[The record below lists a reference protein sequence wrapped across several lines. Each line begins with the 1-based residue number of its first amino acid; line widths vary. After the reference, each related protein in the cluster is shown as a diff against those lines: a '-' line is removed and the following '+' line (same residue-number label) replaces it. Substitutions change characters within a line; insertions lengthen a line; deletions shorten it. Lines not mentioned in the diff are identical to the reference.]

1 MNIELYNKMNEVLLR
16 LKKEKRAILRE
27 LKLFRENEDYLSVKG
42 KLRLISLNNRLE
54 EIESELKGVQEDYQS
69 YEELSEK
76 VKELSELVKSEI
88 NPKVKKTLEEL
99 YNEKLELLESSEEM
113 FKKYYFKE
121 AAKEA
126 SDKNNK
132 KEEGENK
139 EAQKASNKEGKKPQ
153 NASNKEGKKP
163 QGTAKSNEVSKK
175 VKRVGLSALALGTT
189 ALAVLGISRGC
200 SKTDKSNSY
209 DSNSIEYLTPNPT
222 EIPQS
227 TETIEIVQSPNPTEI
242 PQSTETPKAE
252 NAMLDATDIDEVYDR
267 AEKIYSEFS
276 YLDEIDHNYKGR
288 EVQTIANLIR
298 VLNGE
303 LPLNEDRETIYS
315 PTSLDDNLSAMVDI
329 MDNYPSSPQLD
340 ENSKSYYSD
349 LVAWDEEVYNFA
361 KKYDEVYANIS
372 DARNNDDFEA
382 FENNVQTLGKLLY
395 EDWVMNGAN
404 TGVNPYGFAATQ
416 RYLALSSSIGRYS
429 SSVIEY
435 ASERGAVICVDVCYD
450 YETGELKEVKVSD
463 IYEAI
468 RDGVRNDATLD
479 IFLPD
484 GEYLIELGFYNDLAK
499 ELEFKYENTL
509 SYTLK

>member
-267 AEKIYSEFS
+267 AEKIYSELS
-276 YLDEIDHNYKGR
+276 YLDEIEHNYKGR

-372 DARNNDDFEA
+372 DARMF
-382 FENNVQTLGKLLY
+382 KL
-395 EDWVMNGAN
+395 
-404 TGVNPYGFAATQ
+404 
-416 RYLALSSSIGRYS
+416 
-429 SSVIEY
+429 
-435 ASERGAVICVDVCYD
+435 
-450 YETGELKEVKVSD
+450 
-463 IYEAI
+463 
-468 RDGVRNDATLD
+468 
-479 IFLPD
+479 
-484 GEYLIELGFYNDLAK
+484 
-499 ELEFKYENTL
+499 
-509 SYTLK
+509 